1 MRAFAYGLYDWIFGA
16 LRIPEPT
23 RTEFLEALFG

>member
-1 MRAFAYGLYDWIFGA
+1 MRGFAYGLYDWIFEA

-23 RTEFLEALFG
+23 RTKWLEALFG